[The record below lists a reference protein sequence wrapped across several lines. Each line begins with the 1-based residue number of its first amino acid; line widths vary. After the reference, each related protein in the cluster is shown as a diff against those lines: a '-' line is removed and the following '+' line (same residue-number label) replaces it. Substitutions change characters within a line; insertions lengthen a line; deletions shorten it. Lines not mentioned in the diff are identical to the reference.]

1 MAGLSNAYVRDLNA
15 TCSCLTLD
23 RALLTSALLQN
34 TGNMP
39 AFDELLANRSS
50 LFSDHPVFLP
60 RVRFHEMQALVDVIC
75 DVAESDVYCA
85 EVFSRALAVAQV
97 DLGPVRRR

>member
-1 MAGLSNAYVRDLNA
+1 M
-15 TCSCLTLD
+15 D

-34 TGNMP
+34 TGNTP

-60 RVRFHEMQALVDVIC
+60 RVRFQEMQAVVDIIC

-85 EVFSRALAVAQV
+85 EVLSRALAVVQV
-97 DLGPVRRR
+97 DLGPVQRW